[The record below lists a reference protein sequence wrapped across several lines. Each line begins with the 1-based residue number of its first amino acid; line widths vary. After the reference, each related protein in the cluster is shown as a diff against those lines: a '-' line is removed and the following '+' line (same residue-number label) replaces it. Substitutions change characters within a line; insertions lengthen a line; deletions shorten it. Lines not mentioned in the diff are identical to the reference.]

1 MSNTP
6 LDQMGDDE
14 LDDLISGKKEQSSEI
29 VKAETAKDE
38 VAEVEEEKEMSF
50 VDHLEELR
58 WHLIRGFVA
67 VVVFTIVAF
76 FSKSFVYDTLI
87 LGPSKVD
94 FWTFKMLNSF
104 FDMIGSSIEM
114 DKIKIKFQNITMTGQ
129 FMMHITSSIIIGII
143 CAFPYFF
150 WEIWRFI
157 KPGLYSKE
165 QKAARGATFYVS
177 FLFFTGV
184 LFGYYIIAPLSIK
197 FLTGYQ
203 LSDKI
208 ENIITIAS
216 YISILTTLVLAC
228 GILFQLPVV
237 VYFLAKVGLITPEFM
252 RAHRRHSV
260 VIILIA
266 SAILTPPDI
275 FSQVFIA
282 MPLSVLYEIGIYIA
296 VRVERKRLKELAKE
310 EDEEET
316 LAEEA

>member
-1 MSNTP
+1 MNTP

-14 LDDLISGKKEQSSEI
+14 LDDMINHP
-29 VKAETAKDE
+29 KDE
-38 VAEVEEEKEMSF
+38 LVETNTVVDTEAEEEEEEEEMSF

-58 WHLIRGFVA
+58 WHLIRGIIA

-76 FSKSFVYDTLI
+76 VSKKFVYDVLI
-87 LGPSKVD
+87 LGPSRED
-94 FWTFKMLNSF
+94 FWTFKMLNNF
-104 FDMIGSSIEM
+104 FDMIGSNI
-114 DKIKIKFQNITMTGQ
+114 KIGKIDIKFQNITMTGQ
-129 FMMHITSSIIIGII
+129 FMMHITSSIVIGII

-157 KPGLYSKE
+157 KPGLYKKE
-165 QKAARGATFYVS
+165 QKVARGATFYVS
-177 FLFFTGV
+177 LLFISGV

-203 LSDKI
+203 LSADIK
-208 ENIITIAS
+208 NIITIAS

-228 GILFQLPVV
+228 GLLFQLPVV
-237 VYFLAKVGLITPEFM
+237 VYFLAKVGIITPEFL
-252 RAHRRHSV
+252 RAHRRHAV
-260 VIILIA
+260 VITLVV

-282 MPLSVLYEIGIYIA
+282 IPLTFLYEVGILIA
-296 VRVERKRLKELAKE
+296 VRVDRQRLQQMAKE
-310 EDEEET
+310 EEEGE